1 MKWSFFKVFFFVS
14 LLFSANVVFAETRL
28 VFDVMEQD
36 DAKNVVVDISKEA
49 LKRVGYEVKIRFVP
63 WERAMREAQSGK
75 VDGIIGAWYK
85 KERTEFFEYTD
96 VVNTQTL
103 ILFKRTGQEIEY
115 KTLMDLKDYTFGV
128 VRGWTYTKEFDNA
141 DFLQKKVVSKSK
153 QNILKLIHGRV
164 DIVPEVK
171 EEVEELMNSEL
182 PEHIGSIETVGE
194 PLKVQEIYT
203 MISKKNPN
211 HKKIAEDFNKGL
223 KMIKKDGTYAEI
235 IKKD

>member
-1 MKWSFFKVFFFVS
+1 
-14 LLFSANVVFAETRL
+14 
-28 VFDVMEQD
+28 
-36 DAKNVVVDISKEA
+36 
-49 LKRVGYEVKIRFVP
+49 
-63 WERAMREAQSGK
+63 
-75 VDGIIGAWYK
+75 
-85 KERTEFFEYTD
+85 
-96 VVNTQTL
+96 
-103 ILFKRTGQEIEY
+103 
-115 KTLMDLKDYTFGV
+115 MDLKDYTFGV

-141 DFLQKKVVSKSK
+141 DFLQKEVVSKSK

>member
-141 DFLQKKVVSKSK
+141 DFLQKEVVSKSK

-223 KMIKKDGTYAEI
+223 KMIKKDSTYAEI